1 MTARTRCRCELEGVS
16 QRSSIAFYARR
27 VKPLLSKGAFAPASS
42 RLLWVPFHLTL
53 ITVSI
58 LLVTSGALPLLAEL
72 ALSVVIGLS
81 YGGLTFVGH
90 EALHGAIVRNR
101 SARYL
106 LGLIGFLPFAV
117 SPTLW
122 RAWHNR
128 VHHGHTNHPTIDPD
142 AYPTLEAYRGS
153 RALRFVTDRLAP
165 GRNRPLAMLGLCVGF
180 SVQSLHMLIDARR
193 RGYLTPRQHA
203 RAIFET
209 ALGIAAWTALGFLIG
224 PGAMVLCFAL
234 PLLVANT
241 LVMSMIL
248 TNHSLSPLTDVN
260 DPLANSLS
268 VTGSRWFE
276 WLTLGFGY
284 HVEHHLF
291 PAMSARHAPEVR
303 DAIRSLWPESYQ
315 SLPLW
320 RALACLHRSPRI
332 YKTHSTLVDPATGS
346 EWPALF
352 TRLKPEAS

>member
-1 MTARTRCRCELEGVS
+1 VS
-16 QRSSIAFYARR
+16 QRSSIASYARR
-27 VKPLLSKGAFAPASS
+27 IKPLLSSGAFAPARS
-42 RLLWVPFHLTL
+42 RVLWVPFHLAL
-53 ITVSI
+53 ITAAMLVVS
-58 LLVTSGALPLLAEL
+58 SGALPLLVEL
-72 ALSVVIGLS
+72 ALSVVIGVS
-81 YGGLTFVGH
+81 YAGLTFVGH
-90 EALHGAIVRNR
+90 EALHGAIVRSR
-101 SARYL
+101 GGRYL

-122 RAWHNR
+122 LAWHNR
-128 VHHGHTNHPTIDPD
+128 VHHGHTNHPDVDPD
-142 AYPTLEAYRGS
+142 AYPTLKAYRGS
-153 RALRFVTDRLAP
+153 RVLRFVTDQLAP

-193 RGYLTPRQHA
+193 RGYLTPGQHA

-209 ALGIAAWTALGFLIG
+209 ALGVGVWTALGFLIG
-224 PGAMVLCFAL
+224 PTALVLCFAL
-234 PLLVANT
+234 PLLIANAI
-241 LVMSMIL
+241 VMSMIM

-291 PAMSARHAPEVR
+291 PAMSSRHGPEVR
-303 DAIRSLWPESYQ
+303 DAVRSLWPERYQ

-352 TRLKPEAS
+352 TRLKPEAF